1 MALALPIAGC
11 PLAEPCPQ
19 DTDPPAAT
27 PYDLPHITITCLLC
41 AVALAV
47 LAIVLFFALR
57 HRHGLWQRKSAFFV
71 LLLSALSLL
80 VAQRAWA
87 AYLPFAF
94 VHLAETWQWEQHFGA
109 AYDNSIFPMV
119 SNFRGLMV
127 LDVLAVVFITLV
139 LLYRAA
145 RVGIAR
151 LRSTRTNAT
160 LTTAPKHT

>member
-1 MALALPIAGC
+1 MTLGMIID
-11 PLAEPCPQ
+11 PCP
-19 DTDPPAAT
+19 DRLNPNCYFDPGPPAAT
-27 PYDLPHITITCLLC
+27 PYDLPHIATVCLIC
-41 AVALAV
+41 ALA
-47 LAIVLFFALR
+47 LALVVFFALR
-57 HRHGLWQRKSAFFV
+57 HRNGLWQRKSAFFV

-80 VAQRAWA
+80 IAQRAWA
-87 AYLPFAF
+87 AYQPFTS
-94 VHLAETWQWEQHFGA
+94 VHLAETWQWEQRFGA

-127 LDVLAVVFITLV
+127 LDVLAVAFITLV

-160 LTTAPKHT
+160 LTTAPEHT